1 MFLRH
6 FRCLMA
12 LSGFPGVLWFC
23 LGWLADGMLAVGIVV
38 LGVGFGGVGDN
49 VYLCG
54 IK

>member
-1 MFLRH
+1 MFLQH
-6 FRCLMA
+6 FRRFMA

-23 LGWLADGMLAVGIVV
+23 LGRLAGGMLAVGIVV